1 MLFDKFREEVD
12 RGLKG
17 LNKGIPTGISKL
29 DKVLNGLDRGVYYT
43 IFSEGGTG
51 KSSLA
56 WSIIINLIDYCLEHK
71 IKIKVF
77 LFSLEV
83 VAVRVLAKMLCYKIY
98 KDKKILLDP
107 DYLLSRGDHKP
118 SLKLLDLIFSYKS
131 YFDSL
136 ESLGVLEIHDTPHS
150 PQDIFLKVENYAL
163 KNGKID
169 RLTGKYTPNDPNV
182 YKVIPVEYS

>member
-56 WSIIINLIDYCLEHK
+56 
-71 IKIKVF
+71 
-77 LFSLEV
+77 
-83 VAVRVLAKMLCYKIY
+83 
-98 KDKKILLDP
+98 
-107 DYLLSRGDHKP
+107 
-118 SLKLLDLIFSYKS
+118 
-131 YFDSL
+131 
-136 ESLGVLEIHDTPHS
+136 
-150 PQDIFLKVENYAL
+150 
-163 KNGKID
+163 
-169 RLTGKYTPNDPNV
+169 
-182 YKVIPVEYS
+182 